1 MYRTLSIACVFLSVT
16 LVSVQAT
23 PLSLEKVKAKGAKN
37 SAYRTQ
43 KELIFN
49 SETPAPNLEEFRQD
63 IEPAL
68 KESCFKCHGEKKQK
82 AAFRVDTLDPDLLHG
97 PDVDWW
103 IEVVEVLSNGE
114 MPPEDEEPM
123 PEKVRV
129 KVIDW
134 LSNEIHI
141 ASQVRRSQEG
151 HSSFRR
157 MTRYE
162 YNYVLQDLLGLPY
175 DFAKDLPPETYS
187 EDGFENSSE
196 MLQISVTQF
205 ETYRELS
212 RKALEKA
219 TVRGERPEMLYYS
232 IPMTTAAAKMRA
244 RKDLDLEKASKNSEG
259 DPEKLKQAIENI
271 TKRYAL
277 KEDKTHFIDLK
288 TGEGI
293 TSVFNYRDGKLSHF
307 PSTIKHQTPPVSPL
321 VLIIPGGEEQ
331 KIDLSDQLPDS
342 GILRIRLRAS
352 RVSKK
357 NPSPPALR
365 LKFGYQP
372 SNDSRTSVPVSDRNV
387 TILASPKK
395 PQFYQ
400 WDIPL
405 KEIPRNTYRGVTQ
418 LGDLP
423 NPSEYLIFEN
433 IYSGQGSGLRTGIQI
448 DYLEIATPH
457 YEQWPR
463 ESHRRI
469 FIKSDQ
475 ESNESAYAKEIL
487 ANFMPRAWRRAVKDT
502 EIDQKLK
509 LFKNLRPLC
518 EDFQEAVI
526 EVLAAVLAS
535 PKFLYLVQEDL
546 ETEGVDLLT
555 DYELATRLS
564 MFLWCSTPD
573 DELLELAAKGKLN
586 QSRVLAEQT
595 RRMLTDSRSQRFSK
609 HFVRQWLGMQL
620 LDFLDVEEEVYPEF
634 DNDLKEA
641 MQQEPIALFEEV
653 LKKNRSVL
661 NFLHADYTLTNERL
675 ARHYGITNVFGSDFR
690 KVKLSPVH
698 RRGGLMTQAG
708 LLAMNSDGRDS
719 HPLKRGIW
727 ILERLLN
734 DPPPQPPAAVPEID
748 LTDPE
753 IAKLTLKQ
761 RIENHRDDPACMS
774 CHAKIDPWGIAFENF
789 DAVGSWRDEI
799 NQIPVDANSRLFNN
813 QKLNGIDGLK
823 RFLLTNRQD
832 QFCRAMVYKLTTYA
846 LGRPLSFSDRAG
858 IEEITLKFRNKKDR
872 LGDLISLIVTSDLFR
887 TK

>member
-123 PEKVRV
+123 PEKVRG

-134 LSNEIHI
+134 LSKEIHI

-469 FIKSDQ
+469 FIESDQ
-475 ESNESAYAKEIL
+475 KSNESAYAKEIL
-487 ANFMPRAWRRAVKDT
+487 ANF
-502 EIDQKLK
+502 
-509 LFKNLRPLC
+509 
-518 EDFQEAVI
+518 
-526 EVLAAVLAS
+526 
-535 PKFLYLVQEDL
+535 
-546 ETEGVDLLT
+546 
-555 DYELATRLS
+555 
-564 MFLWCSTPD
+564 
-573 DELLELAAKGKLN
+573 
-586 QSRVLAEQT
+586 
-595 RRMLTDSRSQRFSK
+595 
-609 HFVRQWLGMQL
+609 
-620 LDFLDVEEEVYPEF
+620 
-634 DNDLKEA
+634 
-641 MQQEPIALFEEV
+641 
-653 LKKNRSVL
+653 
-661 NFLHADYTLTNERL
+661 
-675 ARHYGITNVFGSDFR
+675 
-690 KVKLSPVH
+690 
-698 RRGGLMTQAG
+698 
-708 LLAMNSDGRDS
+708 
-719 HPLKRGIW
+719 
-727 ILERLLN
+727 
-734 DPPPQPPAAVPEID
+734 
-748 LTDPE
+748 
-753 IAKLTLKQ
+753 
-761 RIENHRDDPACMS
+761 
-774 CHAKIDPWGIAFENF
+774 
-789 DAVGSWRDEI
+789 
-799 NQIPVDANSRLFNN
+799 
-813 QKLNGIDGLK
+813 
-823 RFLLTNRQD
+823 
-832 QFCRAMVYKLTTYA
+832 
-846 LGRPLSFSDRAG
+846 
-858 IEEITLKFRNKKDR
+858 
-872 LGDLISLIVTSDLFR
+872 
-887 TK
+887 